1 MRCQYSVMK
10 CQEEC
15 SSNLLLVK
23 STNISYFVFG
33 LKVMPV
39 ELCFLDEERM
49 ELQLKKGICI
59 QLIGG

>member
-1 MRCQYSVMK
+1 MQRGNRKEDAGEKVPRDWGPF
-10 CQEEC
+10 
-15 SSNLLLVK
+15 L
-23 STNISYFVFG
+23 
-33 LKVMPV
+33 VMPV